1 MSNDQS
7 RGQWAERQAE
17 ELLSLPFIS
26 EFVLRSPQMIDSTQK
41 EVADFLILYKGN
53 GLLVSQKAQEDPL
66 SRDER
71 KNELWVL
78 KAAKNG
84 LSQLLGAL
92 RPSKK
97 AIWCEHPRRGRVD
110 YPAGLPPIVHGI
122 VTVETFRPVDLQSAA
137 ADLPLAQGGVPLTYI
152 SVNDFLNVAMQLRAV
167 PELLRYLD
175 ARRELPEA
183 ALRRVG
189 DEQPLLEY
197 YLLNDSL
204 KHCCGHQH
212 ARDVV
217 ETASEQVDEI
227 FERMAEYQHFSTFME
242 HVGHEL
248 ATRSATCL
256 DGLPPELLTK
266 FDESEKRQNYLLMQ
280 EVIADLPLRE
290 RAELGKQFARVIQR
304 MSEQPQGYAQA
315 AAHLDSRPDWVFV
328 FGSSKG
334 WERAGMLGCMEQ
346 TMRAALTHYQKQ
358 RCMII
363 IDRDGDGYEVSMTLP
378 GQDFIPTDADVLNG
392 NKLFGGLR
400 VASIQVEGF

>member
-1 MSNDQS
+1 MPNHQS

-26 EFVLRSPQMIDSTQK
+26 EFVLRSPQMIDGTQK

-92 RPSKK
+92 RPSTK

-110 YPAGLPPIVHGI
+110 YPAGLPQIAHGI

-137 ADLPLAQGGVPLTYI
+137 VDLPLTQGSVPLTYI
-152 SVNDFLNVAMQLRAV
+152 SINDFLNVAMQLRTV

-189 DEQPLLEY
+189 DEQPILEY
-197 YLLNDSL
+197 YLLNNSL
-204 KHCCGHQH
+204 KHCGGHQH
-212 ARDVV
+212 AKEVV

-227 FERMAEYQHFSTFME
+227 LDRMAEYQHFSSFME

-266 FDESEKRQNYLLMQ
+266 FDVSEKRQNYLLMQ

-315 AAHLDSRPDWVFV
+315 TAHLDSRPDWVFV

-334 WERAGMLGCMEQ
+334 WERSGMLGCMEQ

-363 IDRDGDGYEVSMTLP
+363 IDRDGEGYEVSMTLP
-378 GQDFIPTDADVLNG
+378 GQDFIPADADVLNG

-400 VASIQVEGF
+400 VASIQVDGF

>member
-1 MSNDQS
+1 MPNHQS
-7 RGQWAERQAE
+7 RTQWAERQAE

-26 EFVLRSPQMIDSTQK
+26 EFVLRSPQMIDGTQK

-92 RPSKK
+92 RPSTK

-110 YPAGLPPIVHGI
+110 YPAGLPPIIHGI

-137 ADLPLAQGGVPLTYI
+137 ADLPLAQGSVPLTYI

-204 KHCCGHQH
+204 KHCCGHEH

-217 ETASEQVDEI
+217 EAASEQVDEVL
-227 FERMAEYQHFSTFME
+227 ERMAEYQHFSSFME

-256 DGLPPELLTK
+256 EGLPTELLTK
-266 FDESEKRQNYLLMQ
+266 FDVSEKRQNYLLMQ

-315 AAHLDSRPDWVFV
+315 TAHLDSRPDWVFV

-363 IDRDGDGYEVSMTLP
+363 IDRDSEGYEVSMTLP

-392 NKLFGGLR
+392 NKLFGSLR